1 VRRGL
6 RTMFPDWPQSKN
18 PDEVAPAP
26 KTGPEEI
33 GGFRVADRHYWGTL
47 DNGGVRI
54 VAEDGF
60 LSRVS
65 DAGRG
70 ITDLRERIKS
80 GEIDPEKG

>member
-1 VRRGL
+1 
-6 RTMFPDWPQSKN
+6 MFPDWPQSRN

-26 KTGPEEI
+26 KTDPEEI
-33 GGFRVADRHYWGTL
+33 GGFEVSERRYKGTI

>member
-1 VRRGL
+1 MNLAIR
-6 RTMFPDWPQSKN
+6 N
-18 PDEVAPAP
+18 DEAKYVSL
-26 KTGPEEI
+26 
-33 GGFRVADRHYWGTL
+33 TL

-54 VAEDGF
+54 IAEDGF

-80 GEIDPEKG
+80 GDIDLER